1 LQGDFD
7 DPEAGPM
14 TMPLARMLGAIALG
28 AVTAFGL
35 FWVMQMLISV
45 DYKLKDVADRLTV
58 DFVRLRRDTA
68 PEMKKREPPK
78 REKPEQAPPPP
89 QMNMAK
95 AMNPSDAVGE
105 IVPMVDTGME
115 LEKATSL
122 GVGAGS
128 DSDIVPLVRVDPEYP
143 ARAKQQGI
151 EGWVELKFTITPV
164 GTVENAVVTGS
175 NPSYIFDRAALQ
187 AVRKWRYNPKIENGV
202 AVARAGVRVR
212 LRFELSKG
220 R

>member
-1 LQGDFD
+1 MML
-7 DPEAGPM
+7 
-14 TMPLARMLGAIALG
+14 PLARMLAAITLG

-45 DYKLKDVADRLTV
+45 DYKLKEGGGRITV

-89 QMNMAK
+89 EMNMAK
-95 AMNPSDAVGE
+95 AMNPSEAVGE
-105 IVPMVDTGME
+105 IIPILDTSME

-128 DSDIVPLVRVDPEYP
+128 DRDILPLVRVDPDYP

-151 EGWVELKFTITPV
+151 EGWVELKFTISPV
-164 GTVENAVVTGS
+164 GTVQDPVVTAS
-175 NPSYIFDRAALQ
+175 SPAYIFDRAALQ

-202 AVARAGVRVR
+202 AVPRHGVQVR
-212 LRFELSKG
+212 LRFEISKG